1 MSESNLWDERRV
13 AWKEWVKRR
22 LVALYSGALVGGR
35 PQGDYLAKLGM
46 PQDRIFSGYDAIEND
61 YFARN
66 AGQSRKQEADYR
78 SRYGLPEKYFLASA
92 RFLENKNLPRL
103 LEAYARYR
111 TLCEDQRP
119 QTTGPQDSSD
129 IPLSSSPVV
138 PWSLV
143 LLGDGPLRPA
153 LNSQLSTLNLHGHV
167 LLPGFKQYPDLPAY
181 YGLAGAFIH
190 ASTTEQ
196 WGLVVN
202 EAMASGLPVLVSNRC
217 GCASDLV
224 QEGVNGFTFEP
235 DHADQLAQL
244 MRQIAAFDFPL
255 SAFGAASQAIV
266 ARFGPPAFASGL
278 RGALEVAL
286 ASSRPRPRILDSL
299 LLGVLSSARLESS
312 RRPVRPCPPA
322 AGSGAK
328 CVVTN
333 EEHAAVENLFTES
346 TAQYS
351 ELFRARKKGSN
362 FGFRRRWAIA
372 MEMSRAISGSLL
384 DCACGT
390 GEITASV
397 LKTGRF
403 DRAVVVDISQRM
415 LDRAEQRIRA
425 ETAAMKPAELEFAC
439 ADVFEFAAQ
448 SASCRFDL
456 ILCLGLIAHTGRL
469 AELLASLKGI
479 LADDGAVLLQSTLLD
494 HPGTGIVRAFS
505 RERYFRRHGYRISYY
520 RHKDIAEACDRAGL
534 RITACNRYLAG
545 FPFGDRIWA
554 WGNYQL
560 EAGLS
565 PLARRYGSEAI
576 YLLKRDGH
584 A

>member
-1 MSESNLWDERRV
+1 
-13 AWKEWVKRR
+13 
-22 LVALYSGALVGGR
+22 
-35 PQGDYLAKLGM
+35 
-46 PQDRIFSGYDAIEND
+46 
-61 YFARN
+61 
-66 AGQSRKQEADYR
+66 
-78 SRYGLPEKYFLASA
+78 
-92 RFLENKNLPRL
+92 
-103 LEAYARYR
+103 
-111 TLCEDQRP
+111 
-119 QTTGPQDSSD
+119 
-129 IPLSSSPVV
+129 
-138 PWSLV
+138 
-143 LLGDGPLRPA
+143 LLGDGPLRSA

-217 GCASDLV
+217 GCTSDLV

-244 MRQIAAFDFPL
+244 MLKISAFNFPL

-266 ARFGPPAFASGL
+266 AHFGPPAFASGL

-286 ASSRPRPRILDSL
+286 ASSRPRPRLLDSL

-312 RRPVRPCPPA
+312 YRRVRPGQPA
-322 AGSGAK
+322 AGSAAK
-328 CVVTN
+328 YVVTN
-333 EEHAAVENLFTES
+333 EERAAVENLFTES
-346 TAQYS
+346 TVEYA

-362 FGFRRRWAIA
+362 FGFRRRLAIA
-372 MEMSRAISGSLL
+372 MEMSRASSGSLL

-403 DRAVVVDISQRM
+403 DRAVMVDISQRM

-425 ETAAMKPAELEFAC
+425 QATAMKPAEIEFVC

-469 AELLASLKGI
+469 ADLLASLKGI
-479 LADDGAVLLQSTLLD
+479 LAENGAVLLQSTLLD
-494 HPGTGIVRAFS
+494 HPGTGIVRAFTQ
-505 RERYFRRHGYRISYY
+505 ERYYRRHGYRIAYF
-520 RHKDIAEACDRAGL
+520 RHQDIAEACDRAGL
-534 RITACNRYLAG
+534 RIAACNRYLAG

-576 YLLKRDGH
+576 YLFKTRRPCLERPS
-584 A
+584 